1 MSTHPDD
8 ALLFRYLNAEP
19 SPEDRKHLRTCAIC
33 RLECERFE
41 SAIASFRGSVREWSD
56 HEYLEM
62 PYQPVRH
69 SASVPGGGWIMAFL
83 LLLALTGLKIALE
96 VNPPALPAGDER
108 DAALLDY
115 VGNDVARPVPSSLEP
130 LLTLVANPDEG
141 TGDKSR

>member
-1 MSTHPDD
+1 
-8 ALLFRYLNAEP
+8 
-19 SPEDRKHLRTCAIC
+19 
-33 RLECERFE
+33 
-41 SAIASFRGSVREWSD
+41 
-56 HEYLEM
+56 
-62 PYQPVRH
+62 
-69 SASVPGGGWIMAFL
+69 MAFL